1 MRTYLFALSGQSH
14 DSNLKT
20 LVEKSTRRCGSKCLM
35 KSRVRKLY
43 PILVYLLQV
52 LFTFEQS
59 LAAQESRVVVNLQ
72 KEKPTSVQSSFA
84 DLFQL
89 VKEVQLDTSGGNYI
103 GMISDVALTS
113 EGHIIVTDH
122 SIARQAFMFS
132 SSGSF
137 IGRIGGVGRGPGE
150 YQNPAFVRLD
160 KDGNIYITDIGSDKL
175 LVYTANRE
183 YKNSFQLKKN
193 PNRVA
198 VNSKGIYFQL
208 FDFSEKST
216 LFHFSPEGK
225 LLNSFSPIDEKFK
238 PLLLFLYAGGGL
250 VSDKD
255 DNLYQLTV
263 AKYEIT
269 KFSHSGTVLAK
280 FRRDAAFLREH
291 TASLPDLRD
300 RKAWQ
305 KLSYERTLIHNMFYL
320 DPGFL
325 LVQCINHDEKR
336 NPDFVM
342 EIFDLDGNL
351 KAGEIHLPNM
361 VVASAE
367 DFICFV
373 EQPPSN
379 GSKQVP
385 NPKLQFYRLK

>member
-1 MRTYLFALSGQSH
+1 M
-14 DSNLKT
+14 
-20 LVEKSTRRCGSKCLM
+20 
-35 KSRVRKLY
+35 
-43 PILVYLLQV
+43 LL
-52 LFTFEQS
+52 
-59 LAAQESRVVVNLQ
+59 NLQ
-72 KEKPTSVQSSFA
+72 KERSISAPGSFA
-84 DLFQL
+84 DLFRL
-89 VKEVQLDTSGGNYI
+89 VKEVQLDTSGGSYI

-122 SIARQAFMFS
+122 SVARQAFMFS

-137 IGRIGGVGRGPGE
+137 IGRIGGMGKGPGE

-160 KDGNIYITDIGSDKL
+160 KDGNIYITDIGSAKL
-175 LVYTANRE
+175 LVYTPNRQ
-183 YKNSFQLKKN
+183 YKSSFQLKKN

-198 VNSKGIYFQL
+198 INSKGIYLQL
-208 FDFSEKST
+208 FDFSETNT
-216 LFHFSPEGK
+216 LLHFSTDGK

-250 VSDKD
+250 VSDKH

-269 KFSHSGTVLAK
+269 KFSYSGNIIAK
-280 FRRDAAFLREH
+280 FHRDAPFLRQH
-291 TASLPDLRD
+291 ATSLPDLRD

-320 DPGFL
+320 DPGLL
-325 LVQCINHDEKR
+325 LVQCINHDENR
-336 NPDFVM
+336 NPDFLL

-361 VVASAE
+361 IVASVK
-367 DFICFV
+367 DLICFV
-373 EQPPSN
+373 EQPSSN
-379 GSKQVP
+379 DSKHIP